1 MYASFARFAVL
12 AAAMTTLCVTSAAA
26 QTTKM
31 RLWVI
36 HPDDYPVTIAA
47 RSFAAEVGKRSSGR
61 IQVDVIGTDIIRDQA
76 EAQKMVKD
84 GKLEMGEFNL
94 AALSELV
101 PSMKALNLP
110 FLFSDSQHMFK
121 LLDGEMGKTFE
132 KRLTDVG
139 FVNLGWYD
147 GGARSFY
154 CAGVKLSGPRD
165 FKGLR
170 IRVIGSEVFKEM
182 AAHLGATPVSI
193 PYKDVGAAF
202 EKKEIDCA
210 ENNLPSFVSSGH
222 YKHAKHMLLT
232 DHMVLPEAL
241 IVNTATWN
249 KLSKEDQTMFAAEG
263 RKSATLMREL
273 WNKRVEESR
282 AIALKAGVTFERPLD
297 FGSYI
302 SRMKPLH
309 QKYWTNPEM
318 RQELVTILS
327 SR

>member
-1 MYASFARFAVL
+1 MYASFARY
-12 AAAMTTLCVTSAAA
+12 AALVAFFMTLCVSAADA
-26 QTTKM
+26 QTRM

-61 IQVDVIGTDIIRDQA
+61 IQVDVIGTDVIRDQA
-76 EAQKMVKD
+76 EAQKMVRD

-132 KRLTDVG
+132 KRLADVG

-154 CAGVKLSGPRD
+154 CAGVKLGGPRD

-170 IRVIGSEVFKEM
+170 IRVIGSEVFMEM
-182 AAHLGATPVSI
+182 ASHLGAKPVSI

-222 YKHAKHMLLT
+222 YKYAKHMLLT

-241 IVNTATWN
+241 IINTVTWN
-249 KLSKEDQTMFAAEG
+249 KLPRADQTIVMEEG
-263 RKSATLMREL
+263 RKSALLMREL
-273 WNKRVEESR
+273 WNKRVEDSR
-282 AIALKAGVTFERPLD
+282 AIATKSGVSFDRPID
-297 FGSYI
+297 FGSYL

>member
-1 MYASFARFAVL
+1 MFSLTRGRHWL
-12 AAAMTTLCVTSAAA
+12 TLLVALVGIQQAAA
-26 QTTKM
+26 QTAM

-47 RSFAAEVGKRSSGR
+47 RSFASEVGKRSNGR
-61 IQVDVIGTDIIRDQA
+61 IKIDVIGTDIIRDQA
-76 EAQKMVKD
+76 EAQKMLKE

-94 AALSELV
+94 AMLSEAV

-110 FLFSDSQHMFK
+110 FLFSDSKHMFT

-132 KRLTDVG
+132 KRLSEVG

-147 GGARSFY
+147 GGSRSFY
-154 CAGVKLSGPRD
+154 CAGTKLTGPRD

-182 AAHLGATPVSI
+182 ASHLGATPVSI
-193 PYKDVGAAF
+193 PYKDVAAAF
-202 EKKEIDCA
+202 ERKEIDCA

-222 YKHAKHMLLT
+222 YKYAKHMLLT

-241 IVNTATWN
+241 IINSASWK
-249 KLSKEDQTMFAAEG
+249 KLSKEDQALVAEEG
-263 RKSATLMREL
+263 RKSAIFMREL
-273 WNKRVEESR
+273 WNKRVDESR
-282 AIALKAGVTFERPLD
+282 AIALKAGVTFDRPLD
-297 FGSYI
+297 FGSYL

-309 QKYWTNPEM
+309 QKYWKNPEM
-318 RQELVTILS
+318 RTELVAILS
-327 SR
+327 NR

>member
-1 MYASFARFAVL
+1 MFTLPKWHAALAVL
-12 AAAMTTLCVTSAAA
+12 LAMAAIGNAAA
-26 QTTKM
+26 QTRM

-47 RSFAAEVGKRSSGR
+47 RSFASEVGKKSGGR
-61 IQVDVIGTDIIRDQA
+61 IQIDVIGTDVIRDQA
-76 EAQKMVKD
+76 EAQKMLKD

-94 AALSELV
+94 AMLSEAV

-110 FLFSDSQHMFK
+110 FLFSDSKHMFS
-121 LLDGEMGKTFE
+121 LLDGEMGRTFE
-132 KRLTDVG
+132 KRLGEVG

-147 GGARSFY
+147 GGSRSFY
-154 CAGVKLSGPRD
+154 CAGVKLASPRD

-182 AAHLGATPVSI
+182 ASHLGATPVSI
-193 PYKDVGAAF
+193 PYKDVAAAF
-202 EKKEIDCA
+202 ERKEIDCA

-222 YKHAKHMLLT
+222 YKYAKHMLLT

-241 IVNTATWN
+241 IIGAANWK
-249 KLSKEDQTMFAAEG
+249 KLAKEDQTLIADEG
-263 RKSATLMREL
+263 RKSALLMREL

-282 AIALKAGVTFERPLD
+282 AIAVKAGVTFDRPLD
-297 FGSYI
+297 FGSYL

-309 QKYWTNPEM
+309 QKYWKDPEM
-318 RQELVTILS
+318 RTELVAILS
-327 SR
+327 IR